1 MTILSSMADHHTPG
15 KISTLNSFGGMNRK
29 IGETIINQ
37 FLAIRQLTP
46 TPGFRPLQFNIH
58 RWNDVGGPA
67 TISRNVDD

>member
-1 MTILSSMADHHTPG
+1 MTILSTMADHHTPG

-46 TPGFRPLQFNIH
+46 TPGFRPFEIE
-58 RWNDVGGPA
+58 DP
-67 TISRNVDD
+67 